1 MKQTAQ
7 PVVDN
12 LVMNARILILLS
24 AAALIPALA
33 HAQTTGQPPR
43 LTLPTVTV
51 TAQKEPAD
59 RQAVPVSVTAVPA
72 ETLWDAK
79 VSFVS
84 EAAMYAPNTWFNEFS
99 ARKLSNAFVRGIG
112 SSPNNPGVT
121 TYIDGVPQ
129 LHANASN
136 IEFTGIE
143 QVEFVRGPQ
152 SALFGRNA
160 LGGVV
165 SIASERPSL
174 SEWSGSALVPL
185 GNFATREFRGAAA
198 GPLSDSVALGMSA
211 GHSARDGFT
220 VNDITGN
227 DLDSRSVTFGKAQL
241 LWTPAPIWE
250 ARVIVSGERARDGDY
265 ALYDL
270 GSLRSDPFHAA
281 RDFEGHT
288 HRDIFNTTVSTRR
301 EGPRV
306 TLATTTGFVRWR
318 TEDETDLDYTPIAAA
333 TRTNVEEDFQFTQE
347 VRMASAVASPIAVS
361 TNAALK
367 WQAGVFLFTQNYDQN
382 AVNHLAAGRFD
393 PRVPIA
399 LDLTSPLADLDDRG
413 VGVYGQST
421 LTLNRTLDLT
431 LGARFD
437 YERKQAL
444 LETFFSPALFPGTA
458 VDIAESFSNISP
470 QAAVAYRFQPDVMA
484 YVSLGRGFKAG
495 GFNPAS
501 PVGAEA
507 YGEEH
512 TLNVEGGVKSMWAR
526 GRVTANAAVF
536 FIDWADL
543 QLNLPNPFVPAQ
555 FYIANVGSASSRGV
569 ELEVHARAAEGLDV
583 FSSIG
588 YTRARF
594 DRGTISSG
602 ADVSG
607 NALPNTPDYT
617 IMVGAQLSRA
627 VTPAITFYGRGDVT
641 AYGSFHYDDLN
652 LAAQEAYSLANFRV
666 GARGRRLFA
675 EAWIKNAFDTHYIPL
690 AFPYPGFAASGFIG
704 ESGRPRT
711 FGVSG
716 GVTF

>member
-1 MKQTAQ
+1 MR
-7 PVVDN
+7 P
-12 LVMNARILILLS
+12 RFLILLFVAS
-24 AAALIPALA
+24 LTPALA
-33 HAQTTGQPPR
+33 QAQAPTPTPR

-59 RQAVPVSVTAVPA
+59 RQTVPVSVTAIPA

-84 EAAMYAPNTWFNEFS
+84 EAAVYAPNTWFNEFS
-99 ARKLSNAFVRGIG
+99 ARKLSNAFMRGIG

-174 SEWSGSALVPL
+174 TEWSGNALVPL
-185 GNFATREFRGAAA
+185 GNFATREFRGGAS
-198 GPLSDSVALGMSA
+198 GPIGERVAVGLSA

-220 VNDITGN
+220 VNDLTGN
-227 DLDSRSVTFGKAQL
+227 DLDSRSVAFGKAQL
-241 LWTPAPIWE
+241 LWTPAPMWQ

-270 GSLRSDPFHAA
+270 GSLRSNPLHAA

-288 HRDIFNTTVSTRR
+288 HRDIFNTTVTTRR
-301 EGPRV
+301 EGARM
-306 TLATTTGFVRWR
+306 TLATTTGVVRWR

-347 VRMASAVASPIAVS
+347 VRVASSAASPVVLSA
-361 TNAALK
+361 NAALK
-367 WQAGVFLFTQNYDQN
+367 WQAGIFLFSQNYDQN

-399 LDLTSPLADLDDRG
+399 LELTSPLADLDDRG
-413 VGVYGQST
+413 VGLYGQGT
-421 LTLNRTLDLT
+421 LTLGRSLDLT

-437 YERKQAL
+437 YERKQAH
-444 LETFFSPALFPGTA
+444 LETFFSPALFPGSS
-458 VDIAESFSNISP
+458 VDAAESFSDLSP
-470 QAAVAYRFQPDVMA
+470 QAAVAYRLQPDVLA
-484 YVSLGRGFKAG
+484 YASLGRGFKSG

-501 PVGAEA
+501 PIGAEA
-507 YGEEH
+507 YGQER
-512 TLNVEGGVKSMWAR
+512 TLNVEGGVKSTWAA
-526 GRVTANAAVF
+526 GRVTANAALF
-536 FIDWADL
+536 FIDWTDL

-555 FYIANVGSASSRGV
+555 FYIANIGGASSRGV
-569 ELEVHARAAEGLDV
+569 EFEVLARAAQGVEV
-583 FSSIG
+583 FTSVG

-594 DRGTISSG
+594 DTGTTSSG

-617 IMVGAQLSRA
+617 MTIGAQLSRA
-627 VTPAITFYGRGDVT
+627 LTSTVSLYGRGEVT

-652 LAAQEAYSLANFRV
+652 LASQEAYSLANFRV
-666 GARGRRLFA
+666 GARGDRLFA
-675 EAWIKNAFDTHYIPL
+675 EAWIKNAFDTRYIPL